1 MNGKAR
7 VIFDISLL
15 VFFGI
20 LAVVALEYNA
30 KARAMPFIFGSGG
43 FILVLMQTGYDLSP
57 RVRNK
62 LRFLGEKGASWAQG
76 PADTEESME
85 DEAREQEGEKGAG
98 EHLEGE
104 EQAGWA
110 RILRIFAWLVAFLIV
125 LNYLGYLIAVPS
137 LVFGMLVVEGQKKLV
152 SAAVASVVMLL
163 FMYAL
168 FELVLG
174 STF

>member
-1 MNGKAR
+1 MNGNAR

-15 VFFGI
+15 VFFGL
-20 LAVVALEYNA
+20 LAVIALEYNA

-43 FILVLMQTGYDLSP
+43 FIPVLMQTAYDLSP
-57 RVRNK
+57 RVRNR
-62 LRFLGEKGASWAQG
+62 LRFLEEKGASWAQG
-76 PADTEESME
+76 PAGTEESME
-85 DEAREQEGEKGAG
+85 DQAGEQEGE
-98 EHLEGE
+98 
-104 EQAGWA
+104 EQGSWA
-110 RILRIFAWLVAFLIV
+110 RILRIFTWLVAFLIA
-125 LNYLGYLIAVPS
+125 LNYLGYLIAVPF
-137 LVFGMLVVEGQKKLV
+137 LVFGMLVVEGRRKLV